1 MIKPQW
7 DLLSKTEM
15 TIEPIS
21 LQKANLNDI
30 AVTIAD
36 VLAMEQNDVFVS
48 DLRENVLTIDIL
60 KGCVDA
66 YNIVGKKKEL
76 LQRLAE
82 LPGVRVTDATSIRS
96 AGMLGWIALDDDEI
110 QQSLKR
116 SEEMAQEIKQK
127 LSKRVIVFST
137 GAEVENGQI
146 VDTNKADI
154 TKRMQKEG
162 YVVTQG
168 PTLKD
173 DEAFIAAHLRQA
185 IENYGYGLVITTGRV
200 GAEDKDQTVE
210 AIKEIDPDAATS
222 YICHFKIGT
231 GRHVKNG
238 VKIAVGEYNGTLII
252 SLPGPNDEVNA
263 SLEPIVNG
271 IKIGAE
277 KQDLAELIAVN
288 LRSILRKKM
297 QPSDNMV
304 SGCHLSK

>member
-1 MIKPQW
+1 MRKPQW
-7 DLLSKTEM
+7 DLLNKTEM

-30 AVTIAD
+30 AATIAD
-36 VLAMEQNDVFVS
+36 VLAMEQNDVFVT

-60 KGCVDA
+60 KACVDA

-110 QQSLKR
+110 QQGLKR
-116 SEEMAQEIKQK
+116 SEEMAQEIRQK

-137 GAEVENGQI
+137 GAEVANGQI
-146 VDTNKADI
+146 VDTNKPDI
-154 TKRMQKEG
+154 AKRMQKEG

-185 IENYGYGLVITTGRV
+185 IENYGYGLVITTGGV
-200 GAEDKDQTVE
+200 GAENKDHTIE
-210 AIKEIDPDAATS
+210 AILAIDPEAATP
-222 YICHFKIGT
+222 YICRYEKGI
-231 GRHVKNG
+231 GRHHKDG
-238 VKIAVGEYNGTLII
+238 VRVAVGQVFETLIVA
-252 SLPGPNDEVNA
+252 LPGPNDEVRT
-263 SLEPIVNG
+263 SLDVLVRGLSMNLD
-271 IKIGAE
+271 KYSMAE
-277 KQDLAELIAVN
+277 EIAGH
-288 LRSILRKKM
+288 LRNRLHEKM
-297 QPSDNMV
+297 KHH
-304 SGCHLSK
+304 GR

>member
-1 MIKPQW
+1 MTKPQW
-7 DLLSKTEM
+7 DLLKKTEM

-30 AVTIAD
+30 AATIAD
-36 VLAMEQNDVFVS
+36 VLAMEQNDVFVT

-116 SEEMAQEIKQK
+116 SEEMAKEIRQK

-146 VDTNKADI
+146 VDTNKSDI

-173 DEAFIAAHLRQA
+173 DEGFIAAHLRQA
-185 IENYGYGLVITTGRV
+185 IENYGYGLVITTGGV
-200 GAEDKDQTVE
+200 GAEDKDHTIE
-210 AIKEIDPDAATS
+210 AILAIDPEAATP
-222 YICHFKIGT
+222 YICRYEKGI
-231 GRHVKNG
+231 GRHHKDG
-238 VKIAVGEYNGTLII
+238 VRVAVGQVFETLIVA
-252 SLPGPNDEVNA
+252 LPGPNDEVRT
-263 SLEPIVNG
+263 SLDVLVRGLSMNLDKHI
-271 IKIGAE
+271 
-277 KQDLAELIAVN
+277 LAEEIAGH
-288 LRSILRKKM
+288 LRNRLHEKM
-297 QPSDNMV
+297 KHH
-304 SGCHLSK
+304 GI

>member
-7 DLLSKTEM
+7 NLLNKTEM

-30 AVTIAD
+30 AATIAD
-36 VLAMEQNDVFVS
+36 VLAMEQNDVFVT

-116 SEEMAQEIKQK
+116 SEEMAKEIRQK

-146 VDTNKADI
+146 VDTNKSDI

-173 DEAFIAAHLRQA
+173 DEGFIAAHLRQA
-185 IENYGYGLVITTGRV
+185 IENYGYGLVITTGGV
-200 GAEDKDQTVE
+200 GAEDKDHTIE
-210 AIKEIDPDAATS
+210 AILAIDPEAATP
-222 YICHFKIGT
+222 YICRYEKGI
-231 GRHVKNG
+231 GRHHKDG
-238 VKIAVGEYNGTLII
+238 VRVAVGQVFETLIVA
-252 SLPGPNDEVNA
+252 LPGPNDEVRT
-263 SLEPIVNG
+263 SLDVLVRGLSMNLDKHI
-271 IKIGAE
+271 
-277 KQDLAELIAVN
+277 LAEEIAGH
-288 LRSILRKKM
+288 LRNRLHEKM
-297 QPSDNMV
+297 KHH
-304 SGCHLSK
+304 GR

>member
-7 DLLSKTEM
+7 DLLNKTEM

-30 AVTIAD
+30 AATIAN

-96 AGMLGWIALDDDEI
+96 SGMLGWIALDDDEI

-116 SEEMAQEIKQK
+116 SEEMAQEIQQK

-185 IENYGYGLVITTGRV
+185 IENYGYGLVITTGGV
-200 GAEDKDQTVE
+200 GAEDKDRTIE
-210 AIKEIDPDAATS
+210 AILLLDPQAAVFYT
-222 YICHFKIGT
+222 CKFEVGT
-231 GRHVKNG
+231 GRHVKDG
-238 VKIAVGEYNGTLII
+238 VRVAVGMLSDTLIVA
-252 SLPGPNDEVNA
+252 LPGPNDEVNQCLDILVHDLESA
-263 SLEPIVNG
+263 RDKKSIAENIAGMLRGSLLD
-271 IKIGAE
+271 KIGHPE
-277 KQDLAELIAVN
+277 KD
-288 LRSILRKKM
+288 K
-297 QPSDNMV
+297 
-304 SGCHLSK
+304 